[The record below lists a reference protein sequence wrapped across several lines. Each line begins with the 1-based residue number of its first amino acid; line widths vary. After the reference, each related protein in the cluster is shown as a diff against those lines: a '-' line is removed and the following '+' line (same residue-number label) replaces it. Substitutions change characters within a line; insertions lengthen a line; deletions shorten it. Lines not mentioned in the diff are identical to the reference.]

1 MTAFS
6 FRTDSR
12 RPLGASPGRLLLSLA
27 GGLAGIAVLSACAS
41 EPETRPCP
49 QAVVLKDAARQVKF
63 NGAGRDLTDVL
74 FEAQIA
80 AGRMVCEYDE
90 NELDVDLQ
98 VTVTAATGP
107 ANGDRLA
114 NIRYFVAVAQTNQ
127 ADRTDQTVLARES
140 FDIAIPFPGNR
151 TRVSGLEEIGQIIQ
165 LPEGLDGGD
174 YRIYVGL
181 ELSHEELE
189 YNRANR

>member
-6 FRTDSR
+6 FRSDSR
-12 RPLGASPGRLLLSLA
+12 RRRAYSRGRQFLTLA
-27 GGLAGIAVLSACAS
+27 AGIAGAAVLSACAG
-41 EPETRPCP
+41 EPDTRPCP

-74 FEAQIA
+74 FEAKIE
-80 AGRMVCEYDE
+80 AGRMVCEYDD

-98 VTVTAATGP
+98 VTVTAARGP
-107 ANGDRLA
+107 ADNDRLA
-114 NIRYFVAVAQTNQ
+114 NIRYFVAVAQSDQ
-127 ADRTDQTVLARES
+127 ADRADQTVLARES

-165 LPEGLDGGD
+165 LPQGLDGRD
-174 YRIYVGL
+174 YRIYIGL
-181 ELSHEELE
+181 ELSHDELD
-189 YNRANR
+189 YNRANN

>member
-6 FRTDSR
+6 FRSVFR
-12 RPLGASPGRLLLSLA
+12 RPRAPAVRLFLGLA
-27 GGLAGIAVLSACAS
+27 GGLGGLALLSACAG

-74 FEAQIA
+74 YEAEIRTGQL
-80 AGRMVCEYDE
+80 VCEYDD

-98 VTVTAATGP
+98 VSIIAARGTANT
-107 ANGDRLA
+107 DRLA
-114 NIRYFVAVAQTNQ
+114 NVRYFVAIAQ
-127 ADRTDQTVLARES
+127 TDQTVLARES

-151 TRVSGLEEIGQIIQ
+151 TRVSGLEQIGQIIP
-165 LPEGLDGGD
+165 LPQGQDGGD

-181 ELSHEELE
+181 ELTHEELE
-189 YNRANR
+189 YNRANK